1 MSRITDII
9 YLTAALMAVV
19 GALWVVLSR
28 RPMRCALGLM
38 ITLVSLAGIY
48 AMMHAHLV
56 AILQI
61 LVYAGGIVVLFGF
74 VIMLLKQGE
83 PMRYRGPFLPVWIVS
98 LITVCYLGYM
108 ILPVVEEV
116 QRVKEAVPEGFGTI
130 QMMGKVLTSAH
141 VVPFEAVAILL
152 LMTMVGVIALARRPR
167 KEASS

>member
-1 MSRITDII
+1 MAVITDIVF
-9 YLTAALMAVV
+9 LLAAVAAVV

-56 AILQI
+56 AIIQI

-83 PMRYRGPFLPVWIVS
+83 PLRYRGPFLPVWIVS
-98 LITVCYLGYM
+98 LLTVCYLAYM
-108 ILPVVEEV
+108 ILPVVREV
-116 QRVKEAVPEGFGTI
+116 KRVRGAVPEGFGTI
-130 QMMGKVLTSAH
+130 EFMGEVLTSAH
-141 VVPFEAVAILL
+141 LIPFEMIAILL
-152 LMTMVGVIALARRPR
+152 LMTLVGVIALARRQR
-167 KEASS
+167 KEVTP